1 MPFCVADVSFFT
13 LHHACVFPLWM
24 VGVPAGVCVFVY
36 VFVVFV
42 CLFLCL
48 FIIFVCFPLRMVGGS
63 RLVVVFHRL
72 FACNH
77 QRLIA
82 EGKLLANTAGSKQK
96 VPQKRHRYQDTHGIR
111 WRHRTKSFDIR
122 WETKYLSSLSPG
134 IEKFCPKF
142 SVKYLF
148 LSFLPPAIR
157 WVPMIHRKLGLVI
170 KAEISI
176 PLLKIMRGTDVPGI
190 QIFSPN

>member
-1 MPFCVADVSFFT
+1 MLIWYTFIWRYESCSVKCLFVSPMFVFFA

-42 CLFLCL
+42 CLCLCL

-96 VPQKRHRYQDTHGIR
+96 APQKRHRYQDTHGIR
-111 WRHRTKSFDIR
+111 CRRCFQKHSMINQIYISSPLHRWNWKVVKTFFGEIFVSVI
-122 WETKYLSSLSPG
+122 SP
-134 IEKFCPKF
+134 
-142 SVKYLF
+142 
-148 LSFLPPAIR
+148 
-157 WVPMIHRKLGLVI
+157 
-170 KAEISI
+170 
-176 PLLKIMRGTDVPGI
+176 PGH
-190 QIFSPN
+190 

>member
-1 MPFCVADVSFFT
+1 MNLHWRYESCSVKCLFVSPMFLF
-13 LHHACVFPLWM
+13 LRCIMLVCFHCGWWGSLLAFVFLFM
-24 VGVPAGVCVFVY
+24 SLLSLF
-36 VFVVFV
+36 VFVVFA
-42 CLFLCL
+42 CLCLCLCL

-111 WRHRTKSFDIR
+111 CRRCFQKHSMINQIYIFPLHRWNWKVVKTFFGEIFVSVI
-122 WETKYLSSLSPG
+122 SP
-134 IEKFCPKF
+134 
-142 SVKYLF
+142 
-148 LSFLPPAIR
+148 
-157 WVPMIHRKLGLVI
+157 
-170 KAEISI
+170 
-176 PLLKIMRGTDVPGI
+176 PGH
-190 QIFSPN
+190 

>member
-42 CLFLCL
+42 CLCLCLCL

-111 WRHRTKSFDIR
+111 CRRCFQKHSMINQIYIFPLHRWNWKVVKTFFGEIFVSVI
-122 WETKYLSSLSPG
+122 SP
-134 IEKFCPKF
+134 
-142 SVKYLF
+142 
-148 LSFLPPAIR
+148 
-157 WVPMIHRKLGLVI
+157 
-170 KAEISI
+170 
-176 PLLKIMRGTDVPGI
+176 PGH
-190 QIFSPN
+190 